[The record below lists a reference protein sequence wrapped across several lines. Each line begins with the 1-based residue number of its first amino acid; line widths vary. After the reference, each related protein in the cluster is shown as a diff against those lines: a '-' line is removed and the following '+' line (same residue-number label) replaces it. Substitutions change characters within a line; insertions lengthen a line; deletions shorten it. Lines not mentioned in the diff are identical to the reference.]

1 MLVGPISDCF
11 DPAYTDANQ
20 PVSPIDGNP
29 IVAET
34 TINVA
39 ASVIRGV
46 LPGRVLGDPQEFS
59 DCVRSISLVKN
70 LQGCVKANTRD
81 FNFSSLTM
89 LYDAPSACDQLPPSQ
104 LDKGIL
110 KYTYRLSEA
119 WHMARVYAASEVAS
133 DAAPPWNRQSDYSAV
148 MQRHLDID
156 SHVPLK
162 YRFYANRLS
171 NKSPETLHEQR
182 RYWGPYFF
190 MQIIYAAIPCLL
202 NHPFLLSMRLR
213 NFRHTMPQAF
223 IHQSFDLITR
233 HAGWIMYFID
243 IVDKKALQLSDPALA
258 HCAVIVATIHLQ
270 HSFVQDQKLREKSQA
285 GFDKCVRF
293 LSNMGSIWSN
303 VSIMVSLA
311 ASHDC

>member
-1 MLVGPISDCF
+1 MFLDGANAD
-11 DPAYTDANQ
+11 TNQ
-20 PVSPIDGNP
+20 PASSVDGNP
-29 IVAET
+29 TVAET

-39 ASVIRGV
+39 ASLIRGV
-46 LPGRVLGDPQEFS
+46 LPGRVLGDPQEFI
-59 DCVRSISLVKN
+59 DCIRSISLIQN
-70 LQGCVKANTRD
+70 LQGYVKANGRYP
-81 FNFSSLTM
+81 NFSSLTI
-89 LYDAPSACDQLPPSQ
+89 LHDAPPSCDQLPPSQ
-104 LDKGIL
+104 LDNGIL
-110 KYTYRLSEA
+110 KYTYQLSET
-119 WHMARVYAASEVAS
+119 WNMARVYAASEVAS
-133 DAAPPWNRQSDYSAV
+133 GAAPPWNRQSDYSAV

-162 YRFYANRLS
+162 YRFYANRFS
-171 NKSPETLHEQR
+171 GKSSASLHEQR

-243 IVDKKALQLSDPALA
+243 MVDKKALQLSDPALA

-270 HSFVQDQKLREKSQA
+270 HSFVQDQKLRENSQA
-285 GFDKCVRF
+285 GFDKCIRF
-293 LSNMGSIWSN
+293 LSDMGSIWPN
-303 VSIMVSLA
+303 VSIMVRFTE
-311 ASHDC
+311 SHDR